1 MRSTVRVSGRSPG
14 ARASESG
21 VTEAQRLQG
30 RFGLGVSNCRAGQSV
45 VDAVVEA
52 EQLGAEVAFVAEDIG
67 FRDAFALL
75 SLAAGRTETIRLFT
89 GVVNPFTRTPISL
102 AMGAATV
109 NELSG
114 GRAGVG
120 LGASSA
126 ALVTDRLGLEHVR
139 PVRVM
144 REATEALRL
153 LWTNDPVT
161 YAGEVFR
168 LSDALLEVPVPG
180 AQIPVFYAAMGQ
192 QMLRLAGGLADGV
205 LLNVGASVEYVRWA
219 VAQIAAG
226 AESVNRDPREV
237 TVAAWHTAYVG
248 ANEEAA
254 LTRARRWLAGTL
266 SIPGQ
271 GELLLEHTGLSTEI
285 LTPIRELVSAYPHSG
300 DPNRAAAHVPE
311 EVARRLTLIG
321 APDAVAARIAE
332 YRDAG
337 VDVPVLAIGALRA
350 LASREDRGAGS
361 S

>member
-1 MRSTVRVSGRSPG
+1 MRSIVRVSRRSRDV
-14 ARASESG
+14 RASERG
-21 VTEAQRLQG
+21 VTSTQRLQG

-52 EQLGAEVAFVAEDIG
+52 ELLGAEVAFVAEDIG
-67 FRDAFALL
+67 CRDAFALL

-120 LGASSA
+120 LGTSSA
-126 ALVTDRLGLEHVR
+126 ALVTDRLGLAYVR

-153 LWTNDPVT
+153 LWTNEPAT

-168 LSDALLEVPVPG
+168 LSDAHLEVAVQG

-192 QMLRLAGGLADGV
+192 QMLRLAGRLADGV

-219 VAQIAAG
+219 VGQIAAG

-248 ANEEAA
+248 EDEEAG

-285 LTPIRELVSAYPHSG
+285 LAPIRELVSAYPHSG
-300 DPNRAAAHVPE
+300 DPDRAAAHVPDE
-311 EVARRLTLIG
+311 IARRLTLIG
-321 APDAVAARIAE
+321 TPDTVAARIAE

-337 VDVPVLAIGALRA
+337 VDVPVLAISALRA
-350 LASREDRGAGS
+350 LAARENVGTG
-361 S
+361 